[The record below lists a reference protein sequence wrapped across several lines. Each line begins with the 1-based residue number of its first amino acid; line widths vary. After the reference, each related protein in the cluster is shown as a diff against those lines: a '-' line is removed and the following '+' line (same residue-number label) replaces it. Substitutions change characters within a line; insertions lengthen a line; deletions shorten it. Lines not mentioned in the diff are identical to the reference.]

1 MLTPTLMGF
10 EFSNAVKYHIFTKKV
25 TFMVYKQPNF
35 EKQIFYFFFCFQVIS
50 LRLVLV
56 LSLLF
61 GRLQTHCFYIN
72 KVYIQVSLFFFAVV
86 VIASAVLFSSFSMIA
101 SQPAWTYRNV
111 TQTINQIK
119 KRLGMDSILREEKDQ
134 Q

>member
-1 MLTPTLMGF
+1 MRSKF
-10 EFSNAVKYHIFTKKV
+10 FIFV
-25 TFMVYKQPNF
+25 LFLGNQPP
-35 EKQIFYFFFCFQVIS
+35 I
-50 LRLVLV
+50 V
-56 LSLLF
+56 LSLVLTF
-61 GRLQTHCFYIN
+61 WQASDYCFYIN

-134 Q
+134 

>member
-10 EFSNAVKYHIFTKKV
+10 EFSNAVKYHIFTGKV

-35 EKQIFYFFFCFQVIS
+35 VKQNFLFFLFLGNQPPILS
-50 LRLVLV
+50 LVLT
-56 LSLLF
+56 F

-101 SQPAWTYRNV
+101 SQPAWIDRNV

-134 Q
+134 